1 MEVTRLTSG
10 GLLYCEHP
18 WLMGNAMAPVR
29 IYIIDEREPVRRALA
44 ERLAQSTEVHIVG
57 HAGEAHSAL
66 ADLDGQAA
74 DVVLVEI
81 KRTDGMGLELVRQL
95 AASRHSPK
103 LVVLTSY
110 LTEWEEQ
117 AARRAGASGYL
128 LKDIAPEELIQRVLG
143 LLQASK

>member
-1 MEVTRLTSG
+1 ME
-10 GLLYCEHP
+10 
-18 WLMGNAMAPVR
+18 PVR
-29 IYIIDEREPVRRALA
+29 IYIIDEHEPVRRALA
-44 ERLAQSTEVHIVG
+44 DRLAQSAEVRIVG

-66 ADLDGQAA
+66 ADLDQQPA

-95 AASRHSPK
+95 ATSRHSPK

-117 AARRAGASGYL
+117 AAHRAGASGYL
-128 LKDIAPEELIQRVLG
+128 LKDIAPEELIQRVLS
-143 LLQASK
+143 LLLTSG